1 MQDLLIVGAGPA
13 GLSAAIYAARAGMS
27 FTILEQ
33 MAPGGQA
40 ATTHHIEN
48 YPGFADGIG
57 LGNGHAGASA
67 KPRRCICI

>member
-33 MAPGGQA
+33 MAPGGQ
-40 ATTHHIEN
+40 
-48 YPGFADGIG
+48 
-57 LGNGHAGASA
+57 
-67 KPRRCICI
+67 

>member
-33 MAPGGQA
+33 MAPARQQQPIILKITLALPMG
-40 ATTHHIEN
+40 
-48 YPGFADGIG
+48 
-57 LGNGHAGASA
+57 SA
-67 KPRRCICI
+67 EWTWQWPCRRKRKT

>member
-48 YPGFADGIG
+48 
-57 LGNGHAGASA
+57 
-67 KPRRCICI
+67 